1 MSNIERSTSKGQV
14 TAAARL
20 AAVGRCSFFVV
31 PLTLSLGYS
40 MFFMF
45 L

>member
-1 MSNIERSTSKGQV
+1 MSNICSTSKGQA
-14 TAAARL
+14 TAAVRL
-20 AAVGRCSFFVV
+20 AAVGRCSFFIV
-31 PLTLSLGYS
+31 PLTLSVGYS